1 MNTLFLLLI
10 GFLLLYYGGEILV
23 KSAVA
28 ISLKIRVSSLVIG
41 MTVVAF
47 ATSLPELF
55 VSIQALFRGSSDIAL
70 GNVIGSNITNI
81 ALVLG
86 VSSLFYSFKI
96 SQQTY
101 KIDFPIMF
109 ASSVLFGIVLY
120 FFQSVTFF
128 IGCFFVVSLCLFCY
142 FLIKWSRN
150 NSSNLSDDLHL
161 TEQEDQDSIYKSVL
175 LLFLAVFMLK
185 YGADNIVNAAILISQ
200 GLGISERVIAVTVVA
215 VGTSIPELATSLVAA
230 FRKENNLA
238 VGNLIGSNIFNI
250 LAVIGFSSLIKKIE
264 IVDKSILSFDYVFM
278 MIITIVLGVLL
289 YGFSKKQ
296 IYRKEGLALL
306 FLYIA
311 YIYITLKDYI

>member
-1 MNTLFLLLI
+1 MSTLFLLLI

-23 KSAVA
+23 KSSVA

-55 VSIQALFRGSSDIAL
+55 VSIQALFKGSSDIAL
-70 GNVIGSNITNI
+70 GNVIGSNIANI

-86 VSSLFYSFKI
+86 ISSLFYSFSI
-96 SQQTY
+96 SKQTY
-101 KIDFPIMF
+101 KIDFPVMF

-120 FFQSVTFF
+120 FFQAITFF
-128 IGCFFVVSLCLFCY
+128 IGCFFVVSLFLFCY

-150 NSSNLSDDLHL
+150 NTSNLSDDLSL
-161 TEQEDQDSIYKSVL
+161 TEQEDQSSIYKSVF
-175 LLFLAVFMLK
+175 LLFLSVFMLK
-185 YGADNIVNAAILISQ
+185 FGADNIVDAAILISKS
-200 GLGISERVIAVTVVA
+200 LGISERVIAVTVVA

-230 FRKENNLA
+230 LRKENNLA

-278 MIITIVLGVLL
+278 MIITIVLAILL
-289 YGFSKKQ
+289 YSFSKKK
-296 IYRKEGLALL
+296 IYRKEGLILL
-306 FLYIA
+306 FLYIT
-311 YIYITLKDYI
+311 YIYINLQGI